1 MKKTMSWRFDRA
13 SPNPKGS
20 GGSGCFTFVLVVGVV
35 IPLYVVMGIL
45 IAMIAG
51 RAIDVNS
58 VRTELMLLNKKIP
71 STADL
76 PANQMELT
84 SKQLIGTIENTHQVS
99 ARIKY
104 IMDRMEPN
112 QVLALVGDLKTVS
125 EKVADVLRDE
135 GKVMR
140 FMDQMGNVSATKIN
154 SLLDQIIK
162 IDFQVFNELIAATKQ
177 LENKFEKLKEIK
189 INL

>member
-1 MKKTMSWRFDRA
+1 MSWRFDRA